1 MRWVRKNRTIYELSR
16 CTLCGTCWGYG
27 PERKCARVVC
37 PVCGSAQCWGNGL
50 GHGTCG
56 ICLVGLLPGWA
67 GNDADCSRKQCQN
80 QAVARVGNRR
90 YCLEHWHLPAK
101 ARAMVAARLEKR
113 SIEWEEVEDDVG

>member
-16 CTLCGTCWGYG
+16 CTLCGTFWGDY
-27 PERKCARVVC
+27 PERKCPRVVC
-37 PVCGSAQCWGNGL
+37 PVCGSAQCWVNGL

-80 QAVARVGNRR
+80 LAEARVGSRH
-90 YCLEHWHLPAK
+90 YCLEHLPAK
-101 ARAMVAARLEKR
+101 ARQQVAEQLEKR
-113 SIEWEEVEDDVG
+113 SIEREEVEDDIG